1 MTEKKDLT
9 FYKDKTILV
18 SVVGNQTPEW
28 RIKDELEEL
37 RFLAE
42 TAGYTTLKTFTQ
54 KIQRP
59 DSRTFVGKGK
69 LEEIRLFLEEHP
81 AETVIFDDDLSPSQ
95 LRNIENE
102 LKKTVFDRS
111 LLILT
116 IFLLRAKTA
125 QAKTQV
131 ELARYEYLL
140 PRLTN
145 MWTHLERQ
153 RGATGTRGG
162 SGEKEIETDRR
173 NIKARITLL
182 KEQLLKIDKQAQTQ
196 RKARSESIRISLVG
210 YTNAGKSTVMNL
222 LSKADVLAENKLF
235 ATLDSTVRKMVLDNI
250 PFLISDT
257 VGFIRKL
264 PHSLVESFKSTLDE
278 VREADLLIHIVDVSN
293 PAYEDHIHVVN
304 KTLAEIGAGDKPIL
318 LVFNKIDAYHYPE
331 EAEQPFDP
339 EAFWE
344 NFKKNYA
351 AGAKAVLFISAK
363 DHTNLSNFRDT
374 ITSIVK
380 EKYKAIYPN
389 YLY

>member
-1 MTEKKDLT
+1 MTDKKDLT
-9 FYKDKTILV
+9 FYKDKAVLV
-18 SVVGNQTPEW
+18 SVYGNQTPEW
-28 RIKDELEEL
+28 RLKEELDELA
-37 RFLAE
+37 FLAE
-42 TAGYTTLKTFTQ
+42 TAGYTTIKTFTQ

-69 LEEIRLFLEEHP
+69 LEEVRLFLEEHP

-95 LRNIENE
+95 MRNIENE
-102 LKKTVFDRS
+102 LKKTVYDRS

-173 NIKARITLL
+173 NIKDRITLL

-196 RKARSESIRISLVG
+196 RKARAESIRISLVG

-293 PAYEDHIHVVN
+293 PAYEDHILVVN
-304 KTLAEIGAGDKPIL
+304 RTLAEIGAGDKPVL
-318 LVFNKIDAYHYPE
+318 LVFNKIDAYNYPE
-331 EAEQPFDP
+331 DAEQPFD
-339 EAFWE
+339 AASFWE
-344 NFKKNYA
+344 NFKRNYESHA
-351 AGAKAVLFISAK
+351 VAVLFISAK
-363 DHTNLSNFRDT
+363 DHTNITPFRET

-380 EKYKAIYPN
+380 ERYKANYPN